1 MVLGLMPA
9 MPLVAEAATVP
20 TYIASIGISQDGSSG
35 STGINDCKR
44 ELAGHTIIDVDL
56 NDEAG
61 GDYVYMGYKTTTDP
75 AQAITG
81 ILFRVG
87 KNPPNSISYGGSTFY
102 LVGGSTEANTAQLGG
117 YIDLNARAG
126 GYYIYTYVTRD
137 PNYGAPLTNLTVNR
151 SSSYSG

>member
-1 MVLGLMPA
+1 MKNRKLPSRLLALALCLCMVLGLMPM

-20 TYIASIGISQDGSSG
+20 NYISSIGISQDGSSG
-35 STGINDCKR
+35 STGVNDCKR
-44 ELAGHTIIDVDL
+44 ELDGHTIIDVDL

-87 KNPPNSISYGGSTFY
+87 KNRPIPSAMVALPSIWLAAAPKRTPPNWAAISI
-102 LVGGSTEANTAQLGG
+102 
-117 YIDLNARAG
+117 
-126 GYYIYTYVTRD
+126 
-137 PNYGAPLTNLTVNR
+137 
-151 SSSYSG
+151 